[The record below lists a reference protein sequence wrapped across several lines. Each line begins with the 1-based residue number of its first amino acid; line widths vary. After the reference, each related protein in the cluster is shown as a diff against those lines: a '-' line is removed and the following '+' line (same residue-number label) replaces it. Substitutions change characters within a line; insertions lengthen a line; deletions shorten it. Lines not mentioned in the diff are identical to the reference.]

1 MKHAGSKGAVRVLEA
16 VCSALLVLLT
26 ANAAFELFIWL
37 AWHKS
42 FAALEEIQGVLVV
55 WLGLLT
61 AAYCLAEGLH
71 LAVDLIVRRLPRWSR
86 PVVTRIPGIANAT
99 FGALLA
105 IFGTRLVLAIENTL
119 PGTGWSAAIQ
129 YQPAVVGGALI
140 AWFGLREVFG
150 RTSPEPPEPENPL
163 PPVILS

>member
-16 VCSALLVLLT
+16 VCSALLALLT

-55 WLGLLT
+55 WLGLLS

-71 LAVDLIVRRLPRWSR
+71 LAVDLVARRLPRWSR
-86 PVVTRIPGIANAT
+86 PVLTRIPGIANAA

-105 IFGTRLVLAIENTL
+105 IFGTRLVLAIDNTL

-129 YQPAVVGGALI
+129 YQPAVVAGALI
-140 AWFGLREVFG
+140 VWFGLGEIFG
-150 RTSPEPPEPENPL
+150 RPSPEPEMPS
-163 PPVILS
+163 PPTVLS